1 MGAVCGGGRSPMM
14 HGVMTPR
21 MILPLGNE
29 DEEAKQGRR
38 LTGARLAMMEEALAR
53 SGIERCRVR
62 GRVMTERVEEQECEE
77 ENAYFSSTM
86 ASQ

>member
-38 LTGARLAMMEEALAR
+38 LTGA
-53 SGIERCRVR
+53 
-62 GRVMTERVEEQECEE
+62 
-77 ENAYFSSTM
+77 
-86 ASQ
+86 